1 MFDLNR
7 NHVNGKAVGVVVE
20 VCRMETHLGIDL
32 IDLSAIESCVL
43 LRI

>member
-7 NHVNGKAVGVVVE
+7 NHVNGKAVEVVVE
-20 VCRMETHLGIDL
+20 VCRMVNHLGIDS
-32 IDLSAIESCVL
+32 IEMSAIESCVL